1 MNGLLGYS
9 SIHLEKYYDDYDI
22 NNNFNNG
29 LITAC
34 NHKSFYRLNNVSG
47 ALVITSEHSCYVLLY
62 FTNPFS
68 LTFSGL
74 AFSIW

>member
-1 MNGLLGYS
+1 MV
-9 SIHLEKYYDDYDI
+9 
-22 NNNFNNG
+22 